1 MFAILKM
8 LLESSL
14 TLCRLLT
21 QFATIFVPLA
31 KKTAQKRL
39 PLVAIGDDWY
49 AAAAALLIGN
59 LL

>member
-14 TLCRLLT
+14 TLCRFLT

-31 KKTAQKRL
+31 KNSTK
-39 PLVAIGDDWY
+39 
-49 AAAAALLIGN
+49 AAATDWQSAVRVSKNCVQSKGSN
-59 LL
+59 V